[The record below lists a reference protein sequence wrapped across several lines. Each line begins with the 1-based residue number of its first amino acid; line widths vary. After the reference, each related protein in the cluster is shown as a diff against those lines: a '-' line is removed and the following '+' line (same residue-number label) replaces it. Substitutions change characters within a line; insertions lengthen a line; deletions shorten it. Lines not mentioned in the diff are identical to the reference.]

1 MKKHRHPWII
11 AHRGARDQAPENTCS
26 ALEQALKYAID
37 GIEFDVQMSSDGE
50 PVLYHDRTLFKVG
63 GGRKRVADLEVADLQ
78 EIDWGKWF
86 HRRFSGEPLPTLARA
101 LSMVARCPNMC
112 IEIKSHTADQACGHV
127 VELTEKV
134 IEHINQPAVK
144 PFKGHFL
151 ILSFDP
157 GVLAQAYK
165 MDPEVR
171 YVLNL
176 PEAWQP
182 DKIPAT
188 RHLWAVDVRIGKL
201 SPSLTRWAHRR
212 KLKLFTYACNG
223 PRQVKKALDLGVD
236 AIITDRPAW
245 LAQLLGRQ

>member
-1 MKKHRHPWII
+1 MKKHRPPWII

-26 ALEQALKYAID
+26 ALEQALTYAID

-50 PVLYHDRTLFKVG
+50 PVLYHDRTLLKVG

-78 EIDWGKWF
+78 KIDWGKWF

-101 LSMVARCPNMC
+101 LSLAARCPNMC
-112 IEIKSHTADQACGHV
+112 IEIKSHTADQACGQV
-127 VELTEKV
+127 DELIKKV

-144 PFKGHFL
+144 PFKDHFL
-151 ILSFDP
+151 ILCFDP
-157 GVLAQAYK
+157 DVLARAHK

-176 PEAWQP
+176 PDAWQP
-182 DKIPAT
+182 DKIPAA
-188 RHLWAVDVRIGKL
+188 RHLWAVDIRIGKL
-201 SPSLTRWAHRR
+201 SPLLAHWAHRH
-212 KLKLFTYACNG
+212 KLKLFTYTCNG

-245 LAQLLGRQ
+245 LARLLGRH